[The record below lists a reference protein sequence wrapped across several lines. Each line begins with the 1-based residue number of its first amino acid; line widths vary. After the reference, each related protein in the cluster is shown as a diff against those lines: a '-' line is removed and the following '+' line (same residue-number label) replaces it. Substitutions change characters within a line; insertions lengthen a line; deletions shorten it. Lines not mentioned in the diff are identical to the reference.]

1 MPFLTQTEIRSMFTE
16 PDGIDRDRYIVVH
29 YVMKPEPGTD
39 ISTAA
44 AELALVTSIGTVV
57 PLPFETEARRRQIL
71 PKIVLNDPSG
81 DREGKVR
88 MMLALPADL
97 YGDGDSINQI
107 LALALFPAEYRFALE
122 LRLEAIELPRQILS
136 TLPGPKI
143 GIDGF
148 RRSLGIRDRV
158 IVGGIIKPRLGL
170 SSAEMCRYGREALVG
185 GIDFLVD
192 DELVT
197 DGRGEMAFESRIGA
211 LVDTAQKAEAT
222 SGEPKRVIANI
233 SSSPRRMLELAEIAE
248 RLGVAGLLVNGYVN
262 GFGSIQDLA
271 VAVGGRLPIITC
283 NIGIALLTRAG
294 QPSGMS
300 GAVLARLSRLA
311 GADAVHTGA
320 SAADWHG
327 LEGWGRTVLALRSD
341 LHGIHPSIPVAAGGV
356 NVGNAAANI
365 LSMGEDLVLEAG
377 GGIFGYPSG
386 PAHAGEAFRV
396 LIDVVKP
403 HMNASE
409 IPGVL
414 AQAGK
419 RSKALN
425 EGLVFYGMRTS

>member
-1 MPFLTQTEIRSMFTE
+1 MPYLTQAEIRSMFTE

-29 YVMKPEPGTD
+29 YVMKPEAGAD

-44 AELALVTSIGTVV
+44 AELALVASIGTVV
-57 PLPFETEARRRQIL
+57 PLPFETAQRRKESL

-88 MMLALPADL
+88 VMLALPADL
-97 YGDGDSINQI
+97 YGDGDTINQI
-107 LALALFPAEYRFALE
+107 LALTLFPAEYRFALE
-122 LRLEAIELPRQILS
+122 LRLEAIELPRRVLA
-136 TLPGPKI
+136 TLPGPKV
-143 GIDGF
+143 GVDGF
-148 RRSLGIRDRV
+148 RHSMGIRDRV

-170 SSAEMCRYGREALVG
+170 TIAEISRYGREALVG

-197 DGRGEMAFESRIGA
+197 DSRGEMAFESRIGT
-211 LVDTAQKAEAT
+211 LVDTARKAEVA

-233 SSSPRRMLELAEIAE
+233 SSSPRRMLELAAIAE
-248 RLGVAGLLVNGYVN
+248 KLGVAGLLVNGYVN
-262 GFGSIQDLA
+262 GFGSVQDLA
-271 VAVGGRLPIITC
+271 IEVGGRIPIITC

-341 LHGIHPSIPVAAGGV
+341 LHGILPSIPVAAGGV
-356 NVGNAAANI
+356 NIGNAAANI

-377 GGIFGYPSG
+377 GGIFGYPGG
-386 PAHAGEAFRV
+386 PARAGEAFRM
-396 LIDVVKP
+396 LIDVIKP

-409 IPGVL
+409 VAGVL
-414 AQAGK
+414 AQAG
-419 RSKALN
+419 RRCKALN
-425 EGLVFYGMRTS
+425 EGLSFYGMRTS

>member
-29 YVMKPEPGTD
+29 YVMKPEDGVD

-44 AELALVTSIGTVV
+44 AELALVASIGTVI
-57 PLPFETEARRRQIL
+57 PLPFETPQRRQESL

-97 YGDGDSINQI
+97 YGDGDTINQI
-107 LALALFPAEYRFALE
+107 MALALFPAEYRFALE
-122 LRLEAIELPRQILS
+122 LRLEAIELPRKILA

-143 GIDGF
+143 GVDGF
-148 RRSLGIRDRV
+148 RQSIGIRDRV

-170 SSAEMCRYGREALVG
+170 TTVEMSRYGREALLG

-197 DGRGEMAFESRIGA
+197 DSRDEMAFESRIGA
-211 LVDTAQKAEAT
+211 LVDTAHKAEAA

-233 SSSPRRMLELAEIAE
+233 SSSPRRMLELAAIAE
-248 RLGVAGLLVNGYVN
+248 KLGVAGLLVNGYVN
-262 GFGSIQDLA
+262 GFGSMQDLA
-271 VAVGGRLPIITC
+271 AEVAGRLPIITC

-327 LEGWGRTVLALRSD
+327 LEGWGRTVLALRSE
-341 LHGIHPSIPVAAGGV
+341 LRGILPSIPVAAGGV
-356 NVGNAAANI
+356 NIGNAAANI

-377 GGIFGYPSG
+377 GGIFGYPGG
-386 PAHAGEAFRV
+386 PARAGEAFRA
-396 LIDVVKP
+396 LIDVIKP

-409 IPGVL
+409 IAGVL
-414 AQAGK
+414 AQAG
-419 RSKALN
+419 RRCKALN
-425 EGLVFYGMRTS
+425 EGLGFYGMRTQ